1 MWVDVY
7 SHEYIPSHHCS
18 QGSLHATL
26 HSQPML
32 HLDFLG
38 FAIAR
43 QMILFIFPFQVDYT
57 YFPLCD
63 PQVPGEALN
72 KTPAD

>member
-1 MWVDVY
+1 
-7 SHEYIPSHHCS
+7 
-18 QGSLHATL
+18 
-26 HSQPML
+26 ML

-63 PQVPGEALN
+63 PQVAGEALN
-72 KTPAD
+72 KTPADWTTTRDSDVIEF